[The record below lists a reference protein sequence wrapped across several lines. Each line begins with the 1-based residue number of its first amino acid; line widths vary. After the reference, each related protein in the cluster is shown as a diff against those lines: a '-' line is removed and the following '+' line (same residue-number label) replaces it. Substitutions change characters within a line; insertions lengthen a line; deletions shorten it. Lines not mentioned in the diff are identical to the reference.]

1 MIECPN
7 CHQMTRE
14 GKFCMNCGHT
24 LNSESNN
31 LQNQDNLQN
40 NNENSRSYDNNIPT
54 QNSNLQQYNNNY
66 QQNQN
71 NQQYHTYNNQQNM
84 YNPANRNMPHD
95 QKSKF
100 LGIILNIIIPGLGYG
115 YVNRWKEAIIFIIVY
130 YFLWFLGFI
139 IFIPWIINL
148 IMWIYAIIKVNGM
161 IDKYNNGLPY

>member
-24 LNSESNN
+24 INSESNN
-31 LQNQDNLQN
+31 LQNQDTLQN
-40 NNENSRSYDNNIPT
+40 NNETDRIYENNIPT
-54 QNSNLQQYNNNY
+54 QNSHLQQYNNNY
-66 QQNQN
+66 
-71 NQQYHTYNNQQNM
+71 QQYHTYNNQQNM
-84 YNPANRNMPHD
+84 YNQANRNMPHD
-95 QKSKF
+95 QKSKI
-100 LGIILNIIIPGLGYG
+100 LGLILNIFIPGLGYG